1 MSLKAIRNSIRNSN
15 FPLIKGLLG
24 LRKSIHHAA
33 DRISFTTSGIVY
45 YLCRLLPLQDKI
57 VGSTFW
63 GRKYGDNTQF
73 VLEELHRINPGVKI
87 VWIRNFKYKYD
98 VPGYMKVVSHFA
110 HWRTAYE
117 YATAK
122 VWLDTHRF
130 PGNARKRKGQL
141 VIETWHGG
149 LGIKKLDLDV
159 PKFREMKRVVREV
172 NRTSALANLF
182 ISNSTHLTKIYRSAF
197 NYRGKIWRA
206 GYPKN
211 DALFQE
217 RGPFRKKIRD
227 LYGIPQGTRILL
239 YAPTFRDNFNE
250 TGFDR
255 GPFDI
260 HFDKL
265 QGALQERFGGDWKI
279 LVRWHPVMAN
289 SMKDIAEIY
298 GSSVIDATRYPDMQ
312 ELIMATDATLSDYSS
327 CIFDAAM
334 LAMPCFMFATD
345 FEEYKQD
352 RGVYYELEDLPFP
365 CGRNNDELLERVRN
379 FNAEEYNATWKAF
392 TERVGLHETGHAAK
406 DIATVINEFIKGN
419 SVPLNEIQNDEIP
432 GGGNG

>member
-1 MSLKAIRNSIRNSN
+1 MASFRDSVRNSN
-15 FPLIKGLLG
+15 SPLIRTLLG

-33 DRISFTTSGIVY
+33 DQFSFRTSGIVY

-73 VLEELHRINPGVKI
+73 ILEELHRQNPGIKI
-87 VWIRNFKYKYD
+87 VWIRNFKYKYA
-98 VPGYMKVVSHFA
+98 VPKYMKVVSRFA

-141 VIETWHGG
+141 IIETWHGG

-172 NRTSALANLF
+172 SRTSALADLF
-182 ISNSTHLTKIYRSAF
+182 ISNSTHLTRIYRSAF
-197 NYRGKIWRA
+197 DYRGKVWKA

-217 RGPFRKKIRD
+217 REPFRKKVRD
-227 LYGIPQGTRILL
+227 LYGIKQDAKILL
-239 YAPTFRDNFNE
+239 YAPTFRDNFGE
-250 TGFDR
+250 AGFDR

-265 QGALQERFGGDWKI
+265 KEALQERFGGEWKI

-289 SMKDIAEIY
+289 SMKDIAQVY
-298 GSSVIDATRYPDMQ
+298 GSSIIDATKYPDMQ
-312 ELIMATDATLSDYSS
+312 ELIMATDAMLSDYSS
-327 CIFDAAM
+327 GIFDAAM
-334 LAMPCFMFATD
+334 LNMPCFMFATD
-345 FEEYKQD
+345 FEEYRQD
-352 RGVYYELEDLPFP
+352 RGVYYELSDLPFP
-365 CGRNNDELLERVRN
+365 CGKNNDELLERVRN
-379 FNAEEYNATWKAF
+379 FDETPYNAAWKAF
-392 TERVGLHETGHAAK
+392 TEKVGLHETGHASK
-406 DIATVINEFIKGN
+406 DIATVIDEFIKGN
-419 SVPLNEIQNDEIP
+419 SKPLDEIQNDEIP

>member
-1 MSLKAIRNSIRNSN
+1 MSLKALRGRIRNSES
-15 FPLIKGLLG
+15 PLIKGLLG
-24 LRKSIHHAA
+24 LRKSLHHAT
-33 DRISFTTSGIVY
+33 DRISLTTSGIVY

-73 VLEELHRINPGVKI
+73 VLEELHRQNPDVKI

-122 VWLDTHRF
+122 AWLDTHRF

-172 NRTSALANLF
+172 NRTSALADLF
-182 ISNSTHLTKIYRSAF
+182 ISNSTHLTRIYRSAF

-217 RGPFRKKIRD
+217 RGPFRKKIRN
-227 LYGIPQGTRILL
+227 LYGIPQDTRILL

-250 TGFDR
+250 AGFDR

-260 HFDKL
+260 CFDKL
-265 QGALQERFGGDWKI
+265 QEALQERFGGSWKI

-289 SMKDIAEIY
+289 SMKDVAEIY
-298 GSSVIDATRYPDMQ
+298 GNAIIDATRYPDMQ
-312 ELIMATDATLSDYSS
+312 ELIMATDAMLSDYSS
-327 CIFDAAM
+327 CLFDAAM
-334 LAMPCFMFATD
+334 LKMPCFMFATD
-345 FEEYKQD
+345 FENYKQD

-365 CGRNNDELLERVRN
+365 CGKKNDELLEHVRT
-379 FNAEEYNATWKAF
+379 FDETQYNAAWNAF
-392 TERVGLHETGHAAK
+392 TEKVGLHETGHAAK
-406 DIATVINEFIKGN
+406 DIATVIDAFIRGN
-419 SVPLNEIQNDEIP
+419 SAPLNEIQNDTVPEECH
-432 GGGNG
+432 G